1 MNGNGNHSY
10 NVCWYMHIL
19 ELPYILERSIEI
31 KLRFPI
37 SSNSRIMSAT
47 SPGEFLVAEPS
58 VKNGPAE
65 SAKKARATEKKGY
78 KKKLGLQRK
87 VQPQSQTLD
96 CLPNTWKVCLPTC
109 YYFKHDWPWS
119 SSSLSLLYQSSCHV
133 LHLRFAVQV
142 KCAWF

>member
-1 MNGNGNHSY
+1 
-10 NVCWYMHIL
+10 MHIL

-65 SAKKARATEKKGY
+65 SAKKARATEKKRLQ
-78 KKKLGLQRK
+78 KKKNLVSSEKSSPNLKLWIACPTLGRF
-87 VQPQSQTLD
+87 VYPHAIIS
-96 CLPNTWKVCLPTC
+96 NTIGPDPLAAFLCCTSRPAMCFTC
-109 YYFKHDWPWS
+109 GSRSK
-119 SSSLSLLYQSSCHV
+119 
-133 LHLRFAVQV
+133 
-142 KCAWF
+142 